1 MKTKKEEINQITDA
15 FLRCPL
21 PESVC
26 CDTCATKQGGGRI
39 GTNLLTFT
47 ETKQMLEQVVG
58 PTLKRL
64 AELEAQREEMCVFIT
79 RLCRQ
84 IYKLGVRNKL
94 TDGAMDYIN
103 KTDAESPPAAKMLR
117 KIAALNAEDAK

>member
-1 MKTKKEEINQITDA
+1 MKTKKEEIDQITDA

-26 CDTCATKQGGGRI
+26 CDPCTAKKGDGRL

-47 ETKQMLEQVVG
+47 EAKQILEQVVG

-64 AELEAQREEMCVFIT
+64 VVLEAQREEMCVFIT

-84 IYKLGVRNKL
+84 SYKLGVRNKL

-103 KTDAESPPAAKMLR
+103 KTDAESTPATKMLR
-117 KIAALNAEDAK
+117 RLAALNAEDAK